1 MSTAEAFTTAAP
13 HDRDDVDYRSLSTA
27 AIASIVFGLLSA
39 LVVAAGRVSFE
50 SALATSIL
58 PLVGAAL
65 GLMALRRIQS
75 APDAYSGRGAAIA
88 GVALSLVFLV
98 IGLAFAGYV
107 HATEVPDGYTRTSFA
122 EFKPDEKDLRAD
134 RPIPPEVAALNGK
147 KVFIKGYF
155 RPDSSR
161 FTSNVREF
169 LLVRDNN
176 QCCFGDLSTV
186 QFFDQVAV
194 AAVDGVTVD
203 YSPRLFRMGGRL
215 FIRPENIGSGLP
227 VYILE
232 ADYAG

>member
-1 MSTAEAFTTAAP
+1 MSNAEAIPATLLGNETDFE
-13 HDRDDVDYRSLSTA
+13 YRSLSSP
-27 AIASIVFGLLSA
+27 AIASIVFGLLSI
-39 LVVAAGRVSFE
+39 LVVVAGRSSFE
-50 SALATSIL
+50 SALAASPL

-65 GLMALRRIQS
+65 GIVALRRMNA
-75 APDAYSGRGAAIA
+75 APDAYTGRMAALA
-88 GVALSLVFLV
+88 GVALSVVFL
-98 IGLAFAGYV
+98 ITGLSYAGYV
-107 HATEVPDGYTRTSFA
+107 HATEVPDGYIRTSFA
-122 EFKPDEKDLRAD
+122 EFKPDEQDLRGN
-134 RPIPPEVAALNGK
+134 RPVPPEVAALDGK

-176 QCCFGDLSTV
+176 QCCFGDMNTV

-194 AAVDGVTVD
+194 ATVDGVTVD
-203 YSPRLFRMGGRL
+203 YSPGLFRMGGRL
-215 FIRPENIGSGLP
+215 HIKPQNLGSGLP